1 MPEIPFRWR
10 PRLGLVLLAV
20 NLLVLALPIGGIA
33 AIRLY
38 ENELVRSTE
47 AQLLAQGALVVEM
60 FAAAYAGEGGARE
73 FEEANVVTDSLEP
86 ALDVGED
93 RVLARP
99 ADAVAPSVPADPE
112 AARAGGTIEPLLD
125 AAARRTLAAIRVVD
139 RSGIVVA
146 TTGTER
152 GLSIAAREEVAR
164 ALRGVPS
171 SVLRER
177 ISDEPVPPIE
187 SVSRGQRYRVFVA
200 LPVES
205 GGEVVGAVVL
215 SRTPLD
221 IAKALWVSRGAL
233 AVVGAAVLAVV
244 VLVASITAV
253 FVGRPVRALIA
264 QAERARSGERGAIR
278 EIRGA
283 GTREMREL
291 SRALAAMARTVEAR
305 EEAIRIFASHVSHEF
320 KTPLTSLR
328 GAVELLAEDGDAL
341 SEGEREALLANAAR
355 ATARL
360 ERLVEGLLRL
370 SRAEARPRSAG
381 TVDVAS
387 AVEEV
392 VARHREAGLAV
403 EAEIAPRTGRAL
415 AAADALDGALSNLL
429 ENARTHGGAGVRVR
443 VSARPDP
450 DDPHARVAIDVED
463 DGPGISE
470 GNAERVFTP
479 FFTTAREGGGTG
491 LGLAIARALVE
502 AHGGTL
508 RLVRR
513 APGARFRVSLRKG
526 GRG

>member
-60 FAAAYAGEGGARE
+60 FGAAYAGEGGARE
-73 FEEANVVTDSLEP
+73 FEEANVATDALEP

-233 AVVGAAVLAVV
+233 AVAGAAVLAVV

-291 SRALAAMARTVEAR
+291 SRALSAMARTVEER
-305 EEAIRIFASHVSHEF
+305 EEAIRVFASHVSHEF

-341 SEGEREALLANAAR
+341 PEGEREALLANAAR

-370 SRAEARPRSAG
+370 ARAEAAPRSDEVVDASAIATEVARRFG
-381 TVDVAS
+381 AEGFEVDVRAP
-387 AVEEV
+387 AA
-392 VARHREAGLAV
+392 ARATISREAFDAV
-403 EAEIAPRTGRAL
+403 
-415 AAADALDGALSNLL
+415 LSVLI
-429 ENARTHGGAGVRVR
+429 ENARGHGAKRATVELRKDAGIVLE
-443 VSARPDP
+443 VS
-450 DDPHARVAIDVED
+450 D
-463 DGPGISE
+463 DGPGISDA
-470 GNAERVFTP
+470 NAGRIFEP
-479 FFTTAREGGGTG
+479 FFTTARERGGTG
-491 LGLAIARALVE
+491 LGLSIARALVE
-502 AHGGTL
+502 SHGG
-508 RLVRR
+508 RLELARQR
-513 APGARFRVSLRKG
+513 PGAGFRLILPIHLDKR
-526 GRG
+526 